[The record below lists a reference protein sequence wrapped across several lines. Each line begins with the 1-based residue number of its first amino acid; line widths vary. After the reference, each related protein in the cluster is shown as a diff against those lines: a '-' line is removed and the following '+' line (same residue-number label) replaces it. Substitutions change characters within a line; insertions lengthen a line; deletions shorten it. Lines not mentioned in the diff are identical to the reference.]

1 MRIKAHWLAASILSV
16 LALSA
21 PAFAADKAQATLKDA
36 DGKEV
41 GHATL
46 FGTTGGVLI
55 SLDLTA
61 VPAGERA
68 FHIHAVG
75 KCEPPKFESA
85 GPHFNPEQ
93 HSHGVMNPKGPH
105 AGDMPNLHVP
115 ESGTLQIEVLN
126 ATVALSEVFAAR
138 RRRLRHRHSCRARRL
153 QDRPR
158 GQRRRPHR
166 LRRHHALASAP
177 ASVPVMERWPAVL
190 RGSRCALAP
199 QDNGRPSN
207 HGQSAAAGAVWAAI

>member
-1 MRIKAHWLAASILSV
+1 MRFRASWLAAATLAA

-21 PAFAADKAQATLKDA
+21 PASAADKAQATLKDP

-46 FGTTGGVLI
+46 FATTGGVLI
-55 SLDLTA
+55 SLNLTA

-85 GPHFNPEQ
+85 GPHFNPEEHQ
-93 HSHGVMNPKGPH
+93 HGMMNPKGPH

-115 ESGTLQIEVLN
+115 ESGAVQIEVLN
-126 ATVALSEVFAAR
+126 STVALTEASLLDTDGSAIVI
-138 RRRLRHRHSCRARRL
+138 H
-153 QDRPR
+153 
-158 GQRRRPHR
+158 
-166 LRRHHALASAP
+166 ASADDYKTDP
-177 ASVPVMERWPAVL
+177 A
-190 RGSRCALAP
+190 G
-199 QDNGRPSN
+199 N
-207 HGQSAAAGAVWAAI
+207 AGDRIACGVITP

>member
-1 MRIKAHWLAASILSV
+1 MQRNRYWLAASIIAA
-16 LALSA
+16 LALSS
-21 PAFAADKAQATLKDA
+21 PAVAADKAQATLKDA

-61 VPAGERA
+61 VPAGDRA

-85 GPHFNPEQ
+85 GPHFNPEEHQ
-93 HSHGVMNPKGPH
+93 HGVMNPKGPH

-126 ATVALSEVFAAR
+126 STVALTETS
-138 RRRLRHRHSCRARRL
+138 LL
-153 QDRPR
+153 DDD
-158 GQRRRPHR
+158 G
-166 LRRHHALASAP
+166 SAI
-177 ASVPVMERWPAVL
+177 VI
-190 RGSRCALAP
+190 
-199 QDNGRPSN
+199 
-207 HGQSAAAGAVWAAI
+207 HAAADDYKSDPAGNAGDRIACGVITP